1 MCKRNS
7 LSQKEES
14 GCSVGLDYFDGN
26 GYVCLLG
33 LDIMVDLNGHQV
45 AFDMDV
51 RCNES
56 WCAGVFELHFRT
68 IIPTNEE
75 GLVPAIK
82 IIASRDALGP
92 HIRSP

>member
-7 LSQKEES
+7 LSQEEES
-14 GCSVGLDYFDGN
+14 GCSAGLDYFDGN

-56 WCAGVFELHFRT
+56 
-68 IIPTNEE
+68 
-75 GLVPAIK
+75 
-82 IIASRDALGP
+82 
-92 HIRSP
+92 